1 MIEQLMSRIFQEID
15 FPEFERLKK
24 IIDER
29 RMPLRLTGVSP
40 RTLTSWKQKQLFDYP
55 NNIRVKLNF
64 KDFLWL
70 KIIQTLRGFGISL
83 NVIQSIKQ
91 DLDQELEIK
100 EYLKEYEDKIITGL
114 ITEFKKL
121 NYPDEELRKIEPI
134 IKGKGLD
141 VLFKSLNFNLNLFD
155 SLVCFLIATRSRIGI
170 LLIEDNSC
178 IPWMDHFFDID
189 NRTKRL
195 WQNSHLFVSF
205 NQFLVQ
211 FLSDEKL
218 VSFLVPYDILM
229 PEEKE
234 ILDYIRS
241 GDFKSI
247 EIRFNDKRKP
257 ETLKLAKVHETQE
270 RIVDILSKHDYQQIA
285 ITKRDGKIVNIRS
298 EITKKINEGKNPN

>member
-55 NNIRVKLNF
+55 DNIRVKLNF

-70 KIIQTLRGFGISL
+70 KIIQTMRGFGISL
-83 NVIQSIKQ
+83 NVIQSIKE
-91 DLDQELEIK
+91 DLDQVLDIK
-100 EYLKEYEDKIITGL
+100 EYLKEYEEKVITGL
-114 ITEFKKL
+114 ITEFKKD
-121 NYPDEELRKIEPI
+121 NYSDEELRKFESI
-134 IKGKGLD
+134 IKHKGLD
-141 VLFKSLNFNLNLFD
+141 VLFKSFNFNLNLLD
-155 SLVCFLIATRSRIGI
+155 WLVCILIATRSRIGI
-170 LLIEDNSC
+170 LITTDNSC

-189 NRTKRL
+189 NRTMRL

-211 FLSDEKL
+211 FISDEKL
-218 VSFLVPYDILM
+218 VNFLLPYDILM

-247 EIRFNDKRKP
+247 EIRFNDKRRP

-285 ITKRDGKIVNIRS
+285 ITKRDGKIVNIKS

>member
-1 MIEQLMSRIFQEID
+1 MLEQFISRLFQEID
-15 FPEFERLKK
+15 LPEFERLKK

-55 NNIRVKLNF
+55 DNIRVKLNF

-83 NVIQSIKQ
+83 NVIQSIKK
-91 DLDQELEIK
+91 DLDQELDIG
-100 EYLKEYEDKIITGL
+100 EYLKEYEEKVIKGL

-121 NYPDEELRKIEPI
+121 DYPDEELRNFESI
-134 IKGKGLD
+134 IKSKGLD
-141 VLFKSLNFNLNLFD
+141 VLFKSLNFNLNLLD
-155 SLVCFLIATRSRIGI
+155 LLICYLIATHSRIGI
-170 LLIEDNSC
+170 LLTTDNSC

-189 NRTKRL
+189 NRTRRL
-195 WQNSHLFVSF
+195 WQDSHLFVSF

-218 VSFLVPYDILM
+218 VDFLLPYDILM

-234 ILDYIRS
+234 ILDYVRS
-241 GDFKSI
+241 GDYKSI

-257 ETLKLAKVHETQE
+257 ETLKLAKVHKTQE
-270 RIVDILSKHDYQQIA
+270 RIVDILSKSDYQQIN
-285 ITKRDGKIVNIRS
+285 ITKKDGKIVNIKS